1 MVAADLEAVAV
12 AMARTLRGLGVAA
25 PPDSTVAF
33 AAALA
38 EVGIERR
45 AGAYWAGRATLVHH
59 PEDIPVFDRVFAAI
73 FDRLEAG
80 EPVAA
85 PEAVEH
91 ITLLVD
97 SDDDVSAEGGTAP
110 PLDGPVLTLRWS
122 DREVL
127 RDKDFAVCTAAELD
141 EAHRL
146 MADLR
151 VVGASR
157 RSRRLRASRRTRGA
171 IDLRATA
178 RRSLRTGGEALRTM
192 HRAPG
197 ERLRRIVLLCDVSG
211 SMETYA
217 RALVRFA
224 HAAVA
229 GRTQVE
235 VFTLGT
241 RCTRITRELRSR
253 DPDAALHAAALAVA
267 DWSGGTRLGEGLRTF
282 NDTWGVRG
290 MARGATVVI
299 LSDGWDRGDPT
310 ILGEQVRRLHRVA
323 HKLIWVNPLKASP
336 GFAPVARGMAAALPH
351 VDELVEGHSL
361 RSLESLAELI
371 RR

>member
-1 MVAADLEAVAV
+1 MAADLEVVAV

-25 PPDSTVAF
+25 PPDSSVAF

-38 EVGIERR
+38 EVGIDRR
-45 AGAYWAGRATLVHH
+45 DHAYWAGRATLVHR
-59 PEDIPVFDRVFAAI
+59 PEDVPTYDRVFAAI
-73 FDRLEAG
+73 FDGRQRDDDVGLESA
-80 EPVAA
+80 
-85 PEAVEH
+85 AVEH

-97 SDDDVSAEGGTAP
+97 GDDGAARG
-110 PLDGPVLTLRWS
+110 DGEAVDGSVLTLRWS

-127 RDKDFAVCTAAELD
+127 RDKDFALCSVAELD

-151 VVGASR
+151 VVGARR
-157 RSRRLRASRRTRGA
+157 RSRRLRATRRARGA
-171 IDLRATA
+171 VDLRATA
-178 RRSLRTGGEALRTM
+178 RRALRTGGEPLRTV
-192 HRAPG
+192 HRVPG
-197 ERLRRIVLLCDVSG
+197 DRPRRIVLLCDVSG
-211 SMETYA
+211 SMESYA

-224 HAAVA
+224 HAAVS

-253 DPDAALHAAALAVA
+253 DPDAALHAAAGAVD

-282 NDTWGVRG
+282 NDAWGVLG

-299 LSDGWDRGDPT
+299 LSDGWDRGDPAV
-310 ILGEQVRRLHRVA
+310 LGEQVRRLRRVA
-323 HKLIWVNPLKASP
+323 HQLIWVNPLKATP
-336 GFAPVARGMAAALPH
+336 GFAPLARGMAAALPH
-351 VDELVEGHSL
+351 IDVLLEGHSL
-361 RSLESLAELI
+361 RSLESLAKVIEG
-371 RR
+371 